1 MLLTVFD
8 GSSSTESMVD
18 GFLKFELQKE
28 TKNKRLQKIFLK
40 REMQREKTA
49 KVGMIERLGERV
61 FVTSPR
67 MLSFSHRSQIS
78 LRHPYLPYLL
88 SQVESEHTKPT
99 KRGAVVT
106 RGELLVENL
115 QDVDDDER
123 WRAVA
128 RMIDSK
134 MFEKDISQRRQHA
147 LENAA
152 LRRALETWWCKAGGT
167 TSKGVSEESYRQ
179 IHNAMF
185 REILNVHD
193 LTLHAIVTKSVS
205 QDWLVDSEGKGEV
218 SFGRWYVSL
227 LEIADNWVPNC
238 EGENYGLFL
247 QKLLAAVFGGATAPP
262 SAKDGLPWNEVCEN
276 IRRNSRLYHNPKLI
290 TKRWNSLQTAEYCAS
305 NLQ

>member
-1 MLLTVFD
+1 
-8 GSSSTESMVD
+8 
-18 GFLKFELQKE
+18 
-28 TKNKRLQKIFLK
+28 
-40 REMQREKTA
+40 MQREKTA
-49 KVGMIERLGERV
+49 KGGMIERLGERV

-78 LRHPYLPYLL
+78 LRHPYLPYLV
-88 SQVESEHTKPT
+88 SQVEAEQGKTT
-99 KRGAVVT
+99 KRGAVST
-106 RGELLVENL
+106 RGEMLVENL

-167 TSKGVSEESYRQ
+167 TTKGVSEESYRQ

-218 SFGRWYVSL
+218 PFGRWYVSL

-247 QKLLAAVFGGATAPP
+247 QKLLTAVFGGATV
-262 SAKDGLPWNEVCEN
+262 STNTKSDLSWNSVCEN
-276 IRRNSRLYHNPKLI
+276 IRRNAHLYHNPKLI
-290 TKRWNSLQTAEYCAS
+290 TKHWTSLQSLEYRAT
-305 NLQ
+305 NIH